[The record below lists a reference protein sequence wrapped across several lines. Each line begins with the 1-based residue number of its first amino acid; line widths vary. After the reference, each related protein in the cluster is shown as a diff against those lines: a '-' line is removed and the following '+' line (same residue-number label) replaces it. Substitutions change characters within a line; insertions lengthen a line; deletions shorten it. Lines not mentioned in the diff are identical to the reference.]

1 MDIVTWYY
9 RVDPRK
15 IVWVKSMLEG
25 YEGLVVVRTA
35 DPKEGVVELLV
46 SPSFT
51 EELKGILD
59 DLSGFGP
66 LGGLRLGRRLAWLVV
81 VLVVRRAAYWHGWAG
96 RLPRRRTTRPRRR
109 IGRRSARVGLHDG
122 LIPAL

>member
-51 EELKGILD
+51 EELEKILT
-59 DLSGFGP
+59 DLSHQIWIEPVPEADYASPFK
-66 LGGLRLGRRLAWLVV
+66 R
-81 VLVVRRAAYWHGWAG
+81 
-96 RLPRRRTTRPRRR
+96 
-109 IGRRSARVGLHDG
+109 
-122 LIPAL
+122 